1 MSFTHRNPALLL
13 GYYLSVC
20 NLATSP
26 VRFQMRIPSEHF
38 TDVPV
43 FALSPTST
51 PSGSR
56 KTSEDSNAD
65 STLAANSNSG
75 GSLFPMFRRR
85 SASAQR
91 RRLSSSSSSD
101 ASASDLQL
109 NPAASLASIPAEVDR
124 SRSKGFLDRFFAESS
139 ESSVKAGNSNPRV
152 KLRRSNTMSA
162 SSTSLHRPQQR
173 PLAAAAA
180 TEEAKRSQM
189 NVCVDCKDM
198 ILQIIKVQRAN
209 RRRQLTRSLCLS

>member
-1 MSFTHRNPALLL
+1 
-13 GYYLSVC
+13 
-20 NLATSP
+20 
-26 VRFQMRIPSEHF
+26 MRIPSEHF

-65 STLAANSNSG
+65 SSLAGNSNGGGGGGNG

-101 ASASDLQL
+101 ASDLQL
-109 NPAASLASIPAEVDR
+109 NPAAAASLASIPAEVDR
-124 SRSKGFLDRFFAESS
+124 SRSSSSKGFLDRFFAESS
-139 ESSVKAGNSNPRV
+139 ESPAKAGNSNQRV

-173 PLAAAAA
+173 PLATAAA

>member
-1 MSFTHRNPALLL
+1 
-13 GYYLSVC
+13 
-20 NLATSP
+20 
-26 VRFQMRIPSEHF
+26 MRIPSEHF

-65 STLAANSNSG
+65 SSLAGNSNGGGGGNG

-101 ASASDLQL
+101 ASDLQL
-109 NPAASLASIPAEVDR
+109 NPAAAASLASIPAEVDR
-124 SRSKGFLDRFFAESS
+124 SRSSSKGFLDRFFAESS
-139 ESSVKAGNSNPRV
+139 ESPVKAGNSNQRV

-173 PLAAAAA
+173 PLATAAA

>member
-1 MSFTHRNPALLL
+1 
-13 GYYLSVC
+13 
-20 NLATSP
+20 
-26 VRFQMRIPSEHF
+26 MRIPSEHF

-43 FALSPTST
+43 FAISPSST

-56 KTSEDSNAD
+56 KTSEDSNPD
-65 STLAANSNSG
+65 SIVPESTTNSNGG

-91 RRLSSSSSSD
+91 RRLSSSSSD
-101 ASASDLQL
+101 TSASDLQL
-109 NPAASLASIPAEVDR
+109 NPAASLAEVDEDK
-124 SRSKGFLDRFFAESS
+124 SKGFLNRFSPFAQVQEQP
-139 ESSVKAGNSNPRV
+139 KTNGRAGNSNSRV
-152 KLRRSNTMSA
+152 KLRRSNTLSV
-162 SSTSLHRPQQR
+162 SSTSLHHRQPR
-173 PLAAAAA
+173 PLAAA
-180 TEEAKRSQM
+180 EEGKKSQM

>member
-1 MSFTHRNPALLL
+1 
-13 GYYLSVC
+13 
-20 NLATSP
+20 
-26 VRFQMRIPSEHF
+26 MRIPSEHF

-43 FALSPTST
+43 FALSPTTT

-65 STLAANSNSG
+65 SSLAGNSNGGGGGGGNG

-101 ASASDLQL
+101 ASDLQL
-109 NPAASLASIPAEVDR
+109 NPAAASLASIPAEVDR
-124 SRSKGFLDRFFAESS
+124 SRSSPTKSFLNRFFAESS
-139 ESSVKAGNSNPRV
+139 SAESPVKANNPRV
-152 KLRRSNTMSA
+152 KLRRSNTMSV
-162 SSTSLHRPQQR
+162 SSTSLHRPQQQQR
-173 PLAAAAA
+173 PLAAASA
-180 TEEAKRSQM
+180 EEAKRSQM